1 MRNMGNMGN
10 MNEILKKA
18 QKMQLEFA
26 KMQEELKKMEVESS
40 SGGGA
45 VTVRA
50 NGSKQILSIIIDKE
64 LISSND
70 VEMIQD
76 LVTAAVN
83 EALNKAQE
91 TVETES
97 KKITGGMGP
106 NMPGLF

>member
-1 MRNMGNMGN
+1 MRNQGNMGN

-18 QKMQLEFA
+18 QQMQVEFG
-26 KMQEELKKMEVESS
+26 KMQEEVKKKEVEAS

-45 VTVRA
+45 VIVKA
-50 NGSKQILSIIIDKE
+50 NGAKQIISIKIDKE
-64 LISSND
+64 LIAAND

-83 EALNKAQE
+83 EALNKAQA
-91 TVETES
+91 TVDAES
-97 KKITGGMGP
+97 KKITGGM